1 MSVDAYSFVWKL
13 SKSQVTPFEKL
24 LLLSIA
30 DRCGESGECWPSLAR
45 LEKDTGICRRAL
57 INLRNKVIKKGIL
70 RFTGEYRGRRK
81 QIPVMQL
88 MVNEWREG
96 TINIDEENDQCIPC
110 TGEKSNEVYQCTGCT
125 SHQCI
130 SCTLNLKDK
139 EPKRKDIY
147 NSDAFE
153 EFWNLYPKKK
163 GKEPCK
169 AKFKSKRY
177 DKIAYDLI
185 IPQLK
190 EQIAHDAQWQDHTFI
205 PNPLTYLNRKLWED
219 EVTLPK
225 NKTQTVS
232 VETKTPTMED
242 DKTSYSK
249 FLGGIAADIKLKIIN
264 KNEIPEISIEEWK
277 AHNYGNDHRLYL
289 KSLNVKV
296 GLRDK
301 KP

>member
-96 TINIDEENDQCIPC
+96 TINTDDENDQCIPC

-125 SHQCI
+125 SDQCI

-139 EPKRKDIY
+139 EPKRKIY
-147 NSDAFE
+147 SAKTFE
-153 EFWNLYPKKK
+153 DFWELYPKKK
-163 GKEPCK
+163 AKDSCK
-169 AKFKSKRY
+169 TKWKTKKL
-177 DKIAYDLI
+177 DKIGEEI
-185 IPQLK
+185 IAKLK
-190 EQIAHDAQWQDHTFI
+190 EQIEHDDEWRHGYI
-205 PNPLTYLNRKLWED
+205 PNPLTYINQSRWKDDLTPPKPKPQAIQAE
-219 EVTLPK
+219 PK
-225 NKTQTVS
+225 N
-232 VETKTPTMED
+232 PTAKED
-242 DKTSYSK
+242 TTLFAS
-249 FLGGIAADIKLKIIN
+249 FLGGIATDIRLGLIDKA
-264 KNEIPEISIEEWK
+264 EIPKISIVEWK
-277 AHNYGNDHRLYL
+277 TKNYGEDHRSYL
-289 KSLNVKV
+289 KSLNIEVRKV
-296 GLRDK
+296 PIR
-301 KP
+301 P